1 MCAAV
6 LWRCHEAETV
16 TGGRMECSRS
26 CVSGCTCS
34 EAERFLPRV
43 RREMNGAVRHKAD
56 RSRTVFTAL
65 EANSALK

>member
-1 MCAAV
+1 
-6 LWRCHEAETV
+6 
-16 TGGRMECSRS
+16 MECSRS